1 MEKRSEAPIKSTK
14 FRKLSDVDMME
25 VQLNSLEEPRSKDGV
40 ENGSFQGAD
49 GSAHSANSPVQQSKW
64 FRSRLFIISVVFSAL
79 LMTAMCIGFVVHYGM
94 AGDVG
99 DMDEVTYWPVNLPR
113 EQQEWYDQ
121 GIDELKKAVSR
132 EFNRRRAKNVIL
144 FVGDGMGPNT
154 VTAAR
159 IYGFKEEGLLS
170 WERFPDMGLLKTYC
184 ADKQVPDS
192 FSTATAL
199 FGGVKVNYETGG
211 VDANVPLGNCAASL
225 QEDHHVQ
232 TILKWAQVDG
242 MRTGFVT
249 TTRVTH
255 ATPAAL
261 YAHVPDRRW
270 ECETGMKA
278 EDRDQGCMDIAR
290 QLIEQPT
297 GQKINVIMGGGR
309 QMLVSN
315 VTDSPSDPLDT
326 WASKSADGRDLIQD
340 WRRKKEDEGVS
351 HAVVQ
356 NNRELWNLNGQD
368 TDYLLGIFANGHL
381 MYDHE
386 RDRSESGMPSLS
398 NMTLKALEVL
408 GNSDKGFLL
417 VVEAGLIDQAHHRG
431 HARKALHEV
440 LQLNA
445 AVESTLSFLKSTDRL
460 DETLVIVTADH
471 SHSLTINGH
480 PERGSSILGFAGK
493 SKTEQTPYTTLTYGT
508 SYQGFQVDPVTQNRR
523 DPTEDNTS
531 DWEYT
536 QQAAIN
542 TDENLHGGS
551 DVTIHA
557 NGAMSYLFHGVH
569 EQSYV
574 AHAISYALR
583 IGRFRDSSIA
593 ETLAGLTPI

>member
-1 MEKRSEAPIKSTK
+1 MEKRSGTPINGQK
-14 FRKLSDVDMME
+14 FRKLSDVDMTE
-25 VQLNSLEEPRSKDGV
+25 VQLSNLADSSAKDIAAG
-40 ENGSFQGAD
+40 EGSFQGSEQNNAE
-49 GSAHSANSPVQQSKW
+49 QQTKW
-64 FRSRLFIISVVFSAL
+64 FRSRLFLMSVVFSAL
-79 LMTAMCIGFVVHYGM
+79 LITAMCIGFVVHYGM
-94 AGDVG
+94 SGDVG
-99 DMDEVTYWPVNLPR
+99 DMETVTYWPVNLPK

-121 GIDELKKAVSR
+121 GIDELQKAVSR
-132 EFNRRRAKNVIL
+132 QFNRRRAKNVIL

-159 IYGFKEEGLLS
+159 ILGFKEEGLLR
-170 WERFPDMGLLKTYC
+170 WEQFADMGLLKTYC

-211 VDANVPLGNCAASL
+211 VDANVPLGNCTASL
-225 QEDHHVQ
+225 KEDHHVQ

-270 ECETGMKA
+270 ECETGMPA
-278 EDRDQGCMDIAR
+278 EAQGQGCMDIAR

-297 GQKINVIMGGGR
+297 GQRINVIMGGGR
-309 QMLVSN
+309 QMLVSD
-315 VTDSPSDPLDT
+315 VIGSDADPLDT
-326 WASKSADGRDLIQD
+326 WASQSRDGRDLIQD

-368 TDYLLGIFANGHL
+368 ADYVLGIFANGHL
-381 MYDHE
+381 SYDHE
-386 RDRSESGMPSLS
+386 RDRSDSGMPSLS
-398 NMTLKALEVL
+398 NMTRKALEVL

-431 HARKALHEV
+431 NARKALSEV
-440 LQLNA
+440 LELNA
-445 AVESTLSFLKSTDRL
+445 AVEATLSFLKSTDRL
-460 DETLVIVTADH
+460 EETLVIVTADH

-480 PERGSSILGFAGK
+480 PDRGSSILGLAGN
-493 SKTEQTPYTTLTYGT
+493 SKTEGTPYTTLTYGT
-508 SYQGFQVDPVTQNRR
+508 SYQGFQVDANTQRRR
-523 DPTEDNTS
+523 DPTADDIT
-531 DWEYT
+531 DWGYT

-557 NGAMSYLFHGVH
+557 EGAMSYLFHGVH

-593 ETLAGLTPI
+593 ETLAELTPI

>member
-1 MEKRSEAPIKSTK
+1 MEKRSDVAGNSSK
-14 FRKLSDVDMME
+14 FRKLSDADIAE
-25 VQLNSLEEPRSKDGV
+25 VQLNNLDSNPKDEIEIGSTNST
-40 ENGSFQGAD
+40 EIARFNGSPEQA
-49 GSAHSANSPVQQSKW
+49 QRW
-64 FRSRLFIISVVFSAL
+64 FTSRFFIFSVIFSCL
-79 LMTAMCIGFVVHYGM
+79 LITAMCIGFVVHY
-94 AGDVG
+94 AKSGDVG
-99 DMDEVTYWPVNLPR
+99 DMDTVSYWPVKLPP
-113 EQQEWYDQ
+113 EQQEWYDR
-121 GIDELKKAVSR
+121 GINELKKAVSR

-159 IYGFKEEGLLS
+159 IYGFKEEGLLA
-170 WERFPDMGLLKTYC
+170 WENFPHMGLLKTYC

-192 FSTATAL
+192 FSTGTAL

-211 VDANVPLGNCAASL
+211 VDANVPLGNCTAS
-225 QEDHHVQ
+225 QNEDHHVQ

-270 ECETGMKA
+270 ECETGMKP
-278 EDRDQGCMDIAR
+278 EDRAQGCMDIAR
-290 QLIEQPT
+290 QLVEKPT
-297 GQKINVIMGGGR
+297 GQRINVIMGGGR

-315 VTDSPSDPLDT
+315 VSDSAADPLDT
-326 WASKSADGRDLIQD
+326 WASKSGDGRDLIRD
-340 WRRKKEDEGVS
+340 WRQLKEAEGVS

-356 NNRELWNLNGQD
+356 NNRELWNLNGEN
-368 TDYLLGIFANGHL
+368 TDYVLGIFANGHL

-386 RDRSESGMPSLS
+386 RDRGEAGMPSLS
-398 NMTLKALEVL
+398 NMTLKAMEVL

-431 HARKALHEV
+431 KARKALHEV
-440 LQLNA
+440 LELNT
-445 AVESTLSFLKSTDRL
+445 AVETTLNFLKSTDRL

-480 PERGSSILGFAGK
+480 PERGSSILGLAGK
-493 SKTEQTPYTTLTYGT
+493 SKTEDTPYTTLTYGT
-508 SYQGFQVDPVTQNRR
+508 SYQGFQVDPETQKRKN
-523 DPTEDNTS
+523 PTEEDIT

-557 NGAMSYLFHGVH
+557 EGAMSYLFHGVH

-593 ETLAGLTPI
+593 ETLAELTPL

>member
-1 MEKRSEAPIKSTK
+1 MEKRSDVAGNSSK
-14 FRKLSDVDMME
+14 FRKLSDTDIAE
-25 VQLNSLEEPRSKDGV
+25 VQLNNLDSSAKD
-40 ENGSFQGAD
+40 EIEI
-49 GSAHSANSPVQQSKW
+49 GSAHSTENSRFHGAPEQPQRWFTSK
-64 FRSRLFIISVVFSAL
+64 FFIFSVIFSCL
-79 LMTAMCIGFVVHYGM
+79 LITAMCIGFVVHY
-94 AGDVG
+94 AKSGDVG
-99 DMDEVTYWPVNLPR
+99 DMDTVSYWPVKLPQ
-113 EQQEWYDQ
+113 EQQEWYDR
-121 GIDELKKAVSR
+121 GINELKKAVSR

-170 WERFPDMGLLKTYC
+170 WENFPHMGLLKTYC

-211 VDANVPLGNCAASL
+211 VDANVPLGNCTAS
-225 QEDHHVQ
+225 QDEDHHVQ

-270 ECETGMKA
+270 ECETGMKP
-278 EDRDQGCMDIAR
+278 EDRAQGCMDIAR
-290 QLIEQPT
+290 QLIEKPT
-297 GQKINVIMGGGR
+297 GQGINVIMGGGR

-315 VTDSPSDPLDT
+315 VTDSAADPLDT
-326 WASKSADGRDLIQD
+326 WASKSADGRDLIRD
-340 WRRKKEDEGVS
+340 WRQLKEAEGVS

-356 NNRELWNLNGQD
+356 NNRELWNLNGEN
-368 TDYLLGIFANGHL
+368 TDYVLGIFANGHL

-398 NMTLKALEVL
+398 NMTLKAMEVL

-431 HARKALHEV
+431 KARKALHEV
-440 LQLNA
+440 LELNV
-445 AVESTLSFLKSTDRL
+445 AVESTLNFLKSTDRL

-480 PERGSSILGFAGK
+480 PERGASILGLAGK
-493 SKTEQTPYTTLTYGT
+493 SKTENTPYTTLTYGT
-508 SYQGFQVDPVTQNRR
+508 SYQGFQVDPETQKRKN
-523 DPTEDNTS
+523 PTEEDIT

-557 NGAMSYLFHGVH
+557 EGAMSYLFHGVH

-593 ETLAGLTPI
+593 ETLAELTPL

>member
-1 MEKRSEAPIKSTK
+1 MEKRGELPINSSK
-14 FRKLSDVDMME
+14 FRKLSDAEDLTE
-25 VQLNSLEEPRSKDGV
+25 VQLNDMDPSHRDETEVGNSGGTETRF
-40 ENGSFQGAD
+40 NG
-49 GSAHSANSPVQQSKW
+49 NPEQSKW
-64 FRSRLFIISVVFSAL
+64 FRSKMFLMSVVFSCL
-79 LMTAMCIGFVVHYGM
+79 LITAMCIGFVVHY
-94 AGDVG
+94 ANSGDVG
-99 DMDEVTYWPVNLPR
+99 DMDAVTYWPVKLPQ
-113 EQQEWYDQ
+113 EQQEWFDR
-121 GIDELKKAVSR
+121 GIDELKKAVAR
-132 EFNRRRAKNVIL
+132 EYNRRRAKNVIL

-159 IYGFKEEGLLS
+159 IYGFKEEGLLT
-170 WERFPDMGLLKTYC
+170 WEHFPHMGLLKTYC

-211 VDANVPLGNCAASL
+211 VDSNVPLGNCTAS
-225 QEDHHVQ
+225 QDEDHHVQ
-232 TILKWAQVDG
+232 TILKWAQLDG

-270 ECETGMKA
+270 ECEAGMKA
-278 EDRDQGCMDIAR
+278 EDRAQGCKDIAR
-290 QLIEQPT
+290 QLVELPT
-297 GQKINVIMGGGR
+297 GQRINVIMGGGR

-315 VTDSPSDPLDT
+315 VRDSAADPLDT
-326 WASKSADGRDLIQD
+326 WASKSSDGRDLIRD
-340 WRRKKEDEGVS
+340 WRQLKEAEGAS

-356 NNRELWNLNGQD
+356 NNRELWNLNGENV
-368 TDYLLGIFANGHL
+368 DYLLGIFANGHL

-386 RDRSESGMPSLS
+386 RDRSEAGMPSLS

-431 HARKALHEV
+431 NARKALNEV

-480 PERGSSILGFAGK
+480 PDRGASILGLAGN

-508 SYQGFQVDPVTQNRR
+508 SYQGFQVDPTTQRR
-523 DPTEDNTS
+523 RNPAEDDLS
-531 DWEYT
+531 GWDYT

-557 NGAMSYLFHGVH
+557 EGAMSYLFHGVH

-583 IGRFRDSSIA
+583 IGRFRDSAIA
-593 ETLAGLTPI
+593 ETLAELTPL

>member
-1 MEKRSEAPIKSTK
+1 MERITEAPIKNRK
-14 FRKLSDVDMME
+14 IRKLSDVEMTE
-25 VQLNSLEEPRSKDGV
+25 VQLNDVDLNARNNAETGNSEASEETNF
-40 ENGSFQGAD
+40 NGSNAE
-49 GSAHSANSPVQQSKW
+49 PPSKW
-64 FRSRLFIISVVFSAL
+64 FRSRLFIISLVFSCL
-79 LMTAMCIGFVVHYGM
+79 LITAMCIGFVVHYGM
-94 AGDVG
+94 AEDVG
-99 DMDEVTYWPVNLPR
+99 DMDTVTYWPVELPK

-121 GIDELKKAVSR
+121 GIKELKKAVSR
-132 EFNRRRAKNVIL
+132 DFNRRRAKNVVL

-170 WERFPDMGLLKTYC
+170 WEQFPHMGLLKTYC

-211 VDANVPLGNCAASL
+211 VDSNVPLGNCTASL
-225 QEDHHVQ
+225 QQDHHVQ
-232 TILKWAQVDG
+232 TILRWAQLDG

-270 ECETGMKA
+270 ECETGMTSEA
-278 EDRDQGCMDIAR
+278 RDQGCMDIAR
-290 QLIEQPT
+290 QLIELPT
-297 GQKINVIMGGGR
+297 GQHINVIMGGGR

-315 VTDSPSDPLDT
+315 VSHSDADPLDT

-340 WRRKKEDEGVS
+340 WRRKKEAAGEA
-351 HAVVQ
+351 HAVIQ
-356 NNRELWNLNGQD
+356 NNRELWNLKGQEV
-368 TDYLLGIFANGHL
+368 DYLLGIFANGHL

-386 RDRSESGMPSLS
+386 RDRGESGMPSLS

-431 HARKALHEV
+431 KARKALHEV
-440 LQLNA
+440 LELSTT
-445 AVESTLSFLKSTDRL
+445 VESTLSFLKSTDRL

-480 PERGSSILGFAGK
+480 PERGSSILGLAGT
-493 SKTEQTPYTTLTYGT
+493 SKTEKTPYTTLTYGT
-508 SYQGFQVDPVTQNRR
+508 SYEGFQVDPSTQKRKNPAES
-523 DPTEDNTS
+523 DIH

-557 NGAMSYLFHGVH
+557 DGAMSYLFHGVH

-593 ETLAGLTPI
+593 ETLAELSPL

>member
-1 MEKRSEAPIKSTK
+1 MERITDTPIKNRK
-14 FRKLSDVDMME
+14 IRKLSDVEMTE
-25 VQLNSLEEPRSKDGV
+25 VQLNDARNNLETGSSHGTEETKFNDSNAEEP
-40 ENGSFQGAD
+40 
-49 GSAHSANSPVQQSKW
+49 PSKW
-64 FRSRLFIISVVFSAL
+64 FRSRLFIISLVFSCL
-79 LMTAMCIGFVVHYGM
+79 LITAMCIGFVVHYGM
-94 AGDVG
+94 AEDVG
-99 DMDEVTYWPVNLPR
+99 DMDTVTYWPVKLPK

-121 GIDELKKAVSR
+121 GIKELQKAVSR
-132 EFNRRRAKNVIL
+132 DFNRRRAKNVIL

-170 WERFPDMGLLKTYC
+170 WEHFPHMGLLKTYC

-211 VDANVPLGNCAASL
+211 VDSNVPLGNCTASL
-225 QEDHHVQ
+225 QQDHHVQ
-232 TILKWAQVDG
+232 TILRWAQLDG

-270 ECETGMKA
+270 ECETGMTPEA
-278 EDRDQGCMDIAR
+278 RDQGCMDIAR
-290 QLIEQPT
+290 QLIEMPT

-315 VTDSPSDPLDT
+315 VSHSDADPLDT
-326 WASKSADGRDLIQD
+326 WASKSADGRDLIRD
-340 WRRKKEDEGVS
+340 WGRKKEAAGEA
-351 HAVVQ
+351 HAVIQ
-356 NNRELWNLNGQD
+356 NNRELWNLNGQEV
-368 TDYLLGIFANGHL
+368 DYLLGIFANGHL

-386 RDRSESGMPSLS
+386 RDRSDSGMPSLS

-431 HARKALHEV
+431 KARKALHEV
-440 LQLNA
+440 LELST
-445 AVESTLSFLKSTDRL
+445 AVESTLKFLKSTDRL

-480 PERGSSILGFAGK
+480 PDRGSSILGLAGK

-508 SYQGFQVDPVTQNRR
+508 SYEGFQVDPTTQKRKN
-523 DPTEDNTS
+523 PTESDIQ

-557 NGAMSYLFHGVH
+557 EGAMSYLFHGVH

-593 ETLAGLTPI
+593 ETLAELTPL

>member
-1 MEKRSEAPIKSTK
+1 MEKRSGTPINSQK
-14 FRKLSDVDMME
+14 FRKLSDVDMTE
-25 VQLNSLEEPRSKDGV
+25 VQLNNLDDSSAKETV
-40 ENGSFQGAD
+40 EIGSFQGND
-49 GSAHSANSPVQQSKW
+49 QSNHVQHTKW
-64 FRSRLFIISVVFSAL
+64 FRSRLFLISVVFSAL
-79 LMTAMCIGFVVHYGM
+79 LITAMCIGFVVHYGM
-94 AGDVG
+94 SGDVG
-99 DMDEVTYWPVNLPR
+99 DMETVSYWPVDLPK
-113 EQQEWYDQ
+113 EQKEWYDQ
-121 GIDELKKAVSR
+121 GIDELQKAVSR
-132 EFNRRRAKNVIL
+132 QFNRRRAKNVIL

-159 IYGFKEEGLLS
+159 ILGVKEEGLLR
-170 WERFPDMGLLKTYC
+170 WEQFPDMGLLKTYC

-211 VDANVPLGNCAASL
+211 VDANVPLGNCSASL
-225 QEDHHVQ
+225 KEDHHVQ

-270 ECETGMKA
+270 ECESGMPAKA
-278 EDRDQGCMDIAR
+278 QGQGCMDIAR

-297 GQKINVIMGGGR
+297 GQSINVIMGGGR
-309 QMLVSN
+309 QMLVSD
-315 VTDSPSDPLDT
+315 VTGSAADPLDT
-326 WASKSADGRDLIQD
+326 WAGQSKDGRDLIRD
-340 WRRKKEDEGVS
+340 WRLKKADEGVS

-368 TDYLLGIFANGHL
+368 VDYVLGIFANGHL

-386 RDRSESGMPSLS
+386 RDRSDAGMPSLS

-431 HARKALHEV
+431 NARKALSEV
-440 LQLNA
+440 LELNA

-480 PERGSSILGFAGK
+480 PDRGSSILGLAGN
-493 SKTEQTPYTTLTYGT
+493 SKTEGTPYTTLTYGT
-508 SYQGFQVDPVTQNRR
+508 SYQGFQVDPQTQSRK
-523 DPTEDNTS
+523 DPTADDITA
-531 DWEYT
+531 WEYT

-557 NGAMSYLFHGVH
+557 DGAMSYLFHGVH

-593 ETLAGLTPI
+593 ETLAELTPI